1 MKELHKYLREN
12 ESVLW
17 QSGPKAFPL
26 MESRLKGKILGEW
39 NFSTGT
45 RVLLLV
51 VAAVIILS
59 PVVEWHNLKNQKYFL
74 TDQRAILITADNS
87 LYFMDYNQIDDM
99 AVIDDVADGACIAMG
114 STILNNVRK
123 QLRWQA
129 CHPKTDLQEADKRS
143 EALGMVFYVPEAANR
158 RKSCFFRYT
167 TGPSIQWF
175 CHSVF
180 KTAFMPSAKA
190 RWPFSE

>member
-26 MESRLKGKILGEW
+26 LESRLKAKILGEW
-39 NFSTGT
+39 IVTLLLIGWFLYVEQNNPNFGTGT
-45 RVLLLV
+45 KALLLV

-143 EALGMVFYVPEAANR
+143 EALGMVFYVPEAAEQAL
-158 RKSCFFRYT
+158 KLMKDA
-167 TGPSIQWF
+167 G
-175 CHSVF
+175 V
-180 KTAFMPSAKA
+180 TAAA
-190 RWPFSE
+190 